1 MIRTA
6 LVKGVACTV
15 SEGVRTRDLREPSEH
30 AEPLHPLQESRVRQW
45 LVGRDLPAIRR
56 PDRLA
61 EDGDISHL
69 WLQMQGQLLIA
80 RRDIQLADPRG
91 RCETRGQERI
101 VGKDEAQEG
110 DVRTEDQGRI
120 KDDLGEYKRIPSFY
134 VNRIS
139 RLE

>member
-1 MIRTA
+1 
-6 LVKGVACTV
+6 
-15 SEGVRTRDLREPSEH
+15 
-30 AEPLHPLQESRVRQW
+30 
-45 LVGRDLPAIRR
+45 
-56 PDRLA
+56 
-61 EDGDISHL
+61 
-69 WLQMQGQLLIA
+69 MQGQLLIA

-134 VNRIS
+134 VSRMS